1 LNNCCFPSPF
11 RPAGHGPLSQSMF
24 SSANPPCR
32 GFASISLGNGLLRLA
47 GPLSSNK
54 ISHDPIRA
62 FSSES
67 PPHSLTNGM
76 SACAGAAR
84 LRGSEIHKLCC
95 LFAVV
100 FRRFDGTAG
109 GRLGAGGGGARPRRC
124 ASPAQEQVGRRG
136 GAGDGRAAA
145 GPSSSLPFSLPPY
158 FSLSSVFVAARAP
171 RAPLSLP
178 SSRVGGAMCGV
189 LRWCV
194 VRGAALWARRN
205 SGATTDPEKPARKQ
219 V

>member
-1 LNNCCFPSPF
+1 VL
-11 RPAGHGPLSQSMF
+11 
-24 SSANPPCR
+24 R
-32 GFASISLGNGLLRLA
+32 GFVEARFTNCAASLLLSFADSTAQQVADWAQEEAGLDQEDAQVLLK
-47 GPLSSNK
+47 NK
-54 ISHDPIRA
+54 LD
-62 FSSES
+62 
-67 PPHSLTNGM
+67 
-76 SACAGAAR
+76 GAAV
-84 LRGSEIHKLCC
+84 LEM
-95 LFAVV
+95 
-100 FRRFDGTAG
+100 
-109 GRLGAGGGGARPRRC
+109 
-124 ASPAQEQVGRRG
+124 
-136 GAGDGRAAA
+136 AA

-158 FSLSSVFVAARAP
+158 FSLSSLFLYPSLSPPPFPPLPPFLSLSYPSRKTVFVAARAP